1 MVSFR
6 NYLSGKPEDR
16 MDTIDASNFVNA
28 EIGEGTLIEP
38 GVDIGFRYHDECGPA
53 VLGKDCMIRRG
64 SVIYGDTRIGDH
76 FQAGY
81 NSVVR
86 ALVKMGD
93 YCTLMN
99 QSTIEGIVRFGTGV
113 RVMSHVYIP
122 SRTWVGDHVFI
133 GPGVTFTNDR
143 FPGRIEPMPTP
154 RGATIE
160 DDVMIGGGVTVMP
173 DITIGEGSFIAGGAV
188 VTKDIPPRSFVIGV
202 PGKVLPLPEELDR
215 PNIRELTIQTRSFW
229 DPRSPY
235 QGESVWPDWWPD
247 GFGK

>member
-1 MVSFR
+1 MET
-6 NYLSGKPEDR
+6 L
-16 MDTIDASNFVNA
+16 NA
-28 EIGEGTLIEP
+28 REFGNAQIGEGTIIEP
-38 GVDIGFRYHDECGPA
+38 NVEIGLRYHEDCGPA

-64 SVIYGDTRIGDH
+64 TVIYGDTRIGDH

-86 ALVKMGD
+86 ALVKIGD

-99 QSTIEGIVRFGTGV
+99 QSTIEGIVRFGIGV

-160 DDVMIGGGVTVMP
+160 DHVMIGGGVTVMP

-202 PGKVLPLPEELDR
+202 PGRISPLPAELDR

-247 GFGK
+247 KFTD